1 MPAIVTLTTDFGARD
16 AYVAE
21 MKGVVLGIAARAGA
35 LVQFVD
41 VTHEIERHDVAEA
54 ALALEAAAPF
64 FPAGTVHVAVV
75 DPGVGTERRGLVVAA
90 AGQLFVGPDN
100 GIFTPHVDAA
110 GWRAWTLEAA
120 EYRLPTV
127 SRTFHGRDVFAPA
140 AAHLACGV
148 DPARLG
154 PAAFDPVRLPW
165 PEVRAVAGGVAGT
178 VLHVDRFGN
187 LISSIPAES
196 ITALGAAAVV
206 RVSGRVVARVGTYAD
221 LAPGA
226 VGALIGSGG
235 RLEIAV
241 REGSAAAALGARR
254 GTPVVV
260 SRTVSGGAPGPSGS
274 PRGPSGTRGPS
285 GNPTGPSAGPTRRAS
300 SRRPTRGRRE

>member
-1 MPAIVTLTTDFGARD
+1 MIVTLTTDFGRRD

-35 LVQFVD
+35 SVQLVD
-41 VTHEIERHDVAEA
+41 VTHEVERHDVAEA
-54 ALALEAAAPF
+54 ALALEAAASF

-100 GIFTPHVDAA
+100 GIFEGIFEGIFTGILTPHVAVA
-110 GWRAWTLEAA
+110 GWRAWALESS
-120 EYRLPTV
+120 EYRLPVV

-154 PAAFDPVRLPW
+154 PAVSDPVRLPW

-187 LISSIPAES
+187 LISSVRAES
-196 ITALGAAAVV
+196 IAPLGAGAVV
-206 RVSGRVVARVGTYAD
+206 RVGGRAVARVGTYAD
-221 LAPGA
+221 LRPGA
-226 VGALIGSGG
+226 AGALLGSGG

-254 GTPVVV
+254 GTPVIV
-260 SRTVSGGAPGPSGS
+260 SRTVSVSGGSRGSSGGP
-274 PRGPSGTRGPS
+274 RTR
-285 GNPTGPSAGPTRRAS
+285 AW
-300 SRRPTRGRRE
+300 SRRRTRARPE